1 MLSYFFWLEPE
12 SSSRGR
18 IRIWI
23 QMENFVDLYP
33 VPDPHEMRIKNTD
46 KHKDHY
52 FLGEGGLKAL
62 LTGTPRYL
70 MILLVDAGLSLR

>member
-1 MLSYFFWLEPE
+1 MLVNFKNCLKNNYLTLFMLSYFFWLEPE
-12 SSSRGR
+12 SSSRGC

-52 FLGEGGLKAL
+52 FF
-62 LTGTPRYL
+62 R
-70 MILLVDAGLSLR
+70 